1 MDAIRLEYLFDRY
14 VSQKCSLEEEK
25 ELMSLLSQPEN
36 EAFVQTL
43 IDRVIKN
50 TGSEIQMPEQVAAS
64 ILENILHK
72 DKGLVIPIDKKKSVL
87 SWMKVAAAAAVI
99 LFVAGAAYWIL
110 NSGDKKDVRS
120 DEIAVSQKTSPIT
133 PGGNHAILTM
143 ADGST
148 IVLDSIQN
156 GKIQYG
162 GAKIS
167 KQNGL
172 LIFDGTS
179 HNSAATVSFNTL
191 RTPRGGQYKVIL
203 ADGSGVW
210 LNASSSLRFPT
221 AFTGNDREVVL
232 TGEAYFEVAKNKEKP
247 FRVKVG
253 DMQINVLGTHFNIN
267 AYSDES
273 AVKTSLLEGSV
284 KITKGETSGLLKP
297 GEQGTLK
304 WNDDKLEIKDA
315 NMNEVMAW
323 KNGLFQFE
331 GADITTIMKQISR
344 WYDVEIVYSGKVPV
358 RRFEGKISRDAQLSD
373 VLKILE
379 LSDVKFTMEGKKII
393 VQ

>member
-1 MDAIRLEYLFDRY
+1 MDAVRLEYLFDLYISR
-14 VSQKCSLEEEK
+14 KCSLEEEK
-25 ELMSLLSQPEN
+25 ELMGLLSQPEN

-50 TGSEIQMPEQVAAS
+50 TGSEMQMPEQVAAS
-64 ILENILHK
+64 VLKNILHR
-72 DKGLVIPIDKKKSVL
+72 DEGLIAPINKRKSVL
-87 SWMKVAAAAAVI
+87 SWIKVAAAAAVV

-110 NSGDKKDVRS
+110 NSGDKNSVRS
-120 DEIAVSQKTSPIT
+120 NAVKSSLIV

-148 IVLDSIQN
+148 VVLDSIQN
-156 GKIQYG
+156 GNIQHG

-167 KQNGL
+167 KRNGL

-179 HNSAATVSFNTL
+179 HNSVATVSFNTL
-191 RTPRGGQYKVIL
+191 ATPRGGQYKIIL
-203 ADGSGVW
+203 ADGSQVW

-221 AFTGNDREVVL
+221 AFTGNQREVEL
-232 TGEAYFEVAKNKEKP
+232 TGEAYFEVAKDKAKP
-247 FRVKVG
+247 FHVKVG
-253 DMQINVLGTHFNIN
+253 DMQVNVLGTHFNIN

-273 AVKTSLLEGSV
+273 VIKTSLLEGSV
-284 KITKGETSGLLKP
+284 KITTGETSGLLKP

-304 WNDDKLEIKDA
+304 RNENKLEVKNAD
-315 NMNEVMAW
+315 MNEVIAW

-331 GADITTIMKQISR
+331 GADITMIMRQISR
-344 WYDVEIVYSGKVPV
+344 WYNVEIVYSRKVPV
-358 RRFEGKISRDAQLSD
+358 RRFEGKISREAQLSD

-379 LSDVKFTMEGKKII
+379 LSNVKFVVEGRKII